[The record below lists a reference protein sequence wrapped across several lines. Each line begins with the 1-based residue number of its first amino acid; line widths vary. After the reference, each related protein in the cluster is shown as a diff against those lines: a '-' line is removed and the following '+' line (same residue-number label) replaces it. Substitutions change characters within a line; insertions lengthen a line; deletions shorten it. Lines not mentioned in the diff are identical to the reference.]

1 MSSLEMM
8 NETQSRLLSMY
19 KDISKIL
26 DAHGIRYYLCYGS
39 AIGAVRHDGFIP
51 WDDDM
56 DIWIWQEDLANI
68 KKYLQSELDPKH
80 YYYHDSKA
88 DTHPHVIYRGDDFE
102 KDLERKDAPFID
114 LFPLVRYPFGR
125 FRRLLSNISIWG
137 IHISVTLLDHL
148 ESVGVYR
155 AFLWVPSLFRKF
167 AEMLVEDS
175 SDFRTIYTTEFQN
188 EIFPSDCFGS
198 PVPHVFEDTTCYLA
212 EKNDELL
219 THIFGDYMTP
229 PPEDKRTGSKGFPL
243 NVFKD
248 YTIDKG

>member
-1 MSSLEMM
+1 
-8 NETQSRLLSMY
+8 
-19 KDISKIL
+19 
-26 DAHGIRYYLCYGS
+26 
-39 AIGAVRHDGFIP
+39 
-51 WDDDM
+51 
-56 DIWIWQEDLANI
+56 
-68 KKYLQSELDPKH
+68 
-80 YYYHDSKA
+80 
-88 DTHPHVIYRGDDFE
+88 
-102 KDLERKDAPFID
+102 
-114 LFPLVRYPFGR
+114 
-125 FRRLLSNISIWG
+125 
-137 IHISVTLLDHL
+137 
-148 ESVGVYR
+148 
-155 AFLWVPSLFRKF
+155 
-167 AEMLVEDS
+167 MLVEDS